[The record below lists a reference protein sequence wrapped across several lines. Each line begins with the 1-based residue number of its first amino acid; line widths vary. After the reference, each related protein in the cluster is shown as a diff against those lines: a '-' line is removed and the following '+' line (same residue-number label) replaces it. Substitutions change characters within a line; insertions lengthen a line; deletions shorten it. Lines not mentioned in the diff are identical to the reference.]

1 MAELRPPGPSPRST
15 SEGHPRPSQTDP
27 HPTVTEAKTERRF
40 SERSCRSSNKPLQPR
55 NKDEL
60 TTKLHFAV
68 DALGKPLRMILSAGQ
83 VADIECAHGL
93 IADMPCA
100 SLVADK
106 GYDAN
111 ALVMSIEASGAQAV
125 IPPRS
130 NRIAPRQYDRC
141 AYRARNLIERFFNR
155 IKHYRRIATRYDK
168 LACSYMAFVRIVCA
182 VISYRYM

>member
-1 MAELRPPGPSPRST
+1 
-15 SEGHPRPSQTDP
+15 
-27 HPTVTEAKTERRF
+27 
-40 SERSCRSSNKPLQPR
+40 
-55 NKDEL
+55 
-60 TTKLHFAV
+60 
-68 DALGKPLRMILSAGQ
+68 MILSAGQ

-130 NRIAPRQYDRC
+130 NSIAPRQYDRC
-141 AYRARNLIERFFNR
+141 AYRARNLIERFF
-155 IKHYRRIATRYDK
+155 
-168 LACSYMAFVRIVCA
+168 
-182 VISYRYM
+182 

>member
-1 MAELRPPGPSPRST
+1 MGRSR
-15 SEGHPRPSQTDP
+15 GG
-27 HPTVTEAKTERRF
+27 
-40 SERSCRSSNKPLQPR
+40 
-55 NKDEL
+55 L

-111 ALVMSIEASGAQAV
+111 ALVMSIETSGAQAV

>member
-1 MAELRPPGPSPRST
+1 MGRSR
-15 SEGHPRPSQTDP
+15 GG
-27 HPTVTEAKTERRF
+27 
-40 SERSCRSSNKPLQPR
+40 
-55 NKDEL
+55 L

-83 VADIECAHGL
+83 VADIECAHDL

-130 NRIAPRQYDRC
+130 NGIAPRHYDRC

>member
-1 MAELRPPGPSPRST
+1 MGRSR
-15 SEGHPRPSQTDP
+15 GG
-27 HPTVTEAKTERRF
+27 
-40 SERSCRSSNKPLQPR
+40 
-55 NKDEL
+55 L

-68 DALGKPLRMILSAGQ
+68 DAFGKPLRMILSAGQ

>member
-1 MAELRPPGPSPRST
+1 MGRSRGGLT
-15 SEGHPRPSQTDP
+15 S
-27 HPTVTEAKTERRF
+27 
-40 SERSCRSSNKPLQPR
+40 
-55 NKDEL
+55 
-60 TTKLHFAV
+60 KLHFAV

-83 VADIECAHGL
+83 VADIECAHDL

-155 IKHYRRIATRYDK
+155 IKQFRRIATRYDK
-168 LACSYMAFVRIVCA
+168 LAKSFLSFIHLACAFVWLA
-182 VISYRYM
+182 

>member
-1 MAELRPPGPSPRST
+1 
-15 SEGHPRPSQTDP
+15 
-27 HPTVTEAKTERRF
+27 
-40 SERSCRSSNKPLQPR
+40 
-55 NKDEL
+55 
-60 TTKLHFAV
+60 
-68 DALGKPLRMILSAGQ
+68 MILSAGQ
-83 VADIECAHGL
+83 VADIECAHDL

-155 IKHYRRIATRYDK
+155 IKQFRGLATRYDRNPENYLAALK
-168 LACSYMAFVRIVCA
+168 LAATRIWLA
-182 VISYRYM
+182 AI